1 MMKRF
6 LLLRW
11 ATLLAGLAVIGW
23 VAYGYWGSHPLAL
36 MLTALIAAF
45 YLMGVFELRRF
56 QQATQALA
64 QAIEGLSAAP
74 ASLNTWLEAV
84 PATLRH
90 AVRRR
95 VEGAPV
101 ALPGPALAPTLAGL
115 VVLLGMLGTFVGMV
129 LTLRGTGAA
138 LESASDLVAVRNSL
152 VGPVKGL
159 GLAFGTSVAG
169 VAASAAL
176 GLLAALCRRER
187 VQVAQRLDACIAG
200 HLRGF
205 SAVHQREESL
215 ALMQQQAT
223 QMPALVNGLQALMAS
238 IERQA
243 ELANERLLASQERF
257 HAKADAAYTGLAQA
271 LDQTLQSGV
280 KASAQRAGETLHAVA
295 SSTLGSI
302 ASETKALQQ
311 SLTAAMQ
318 AQQMELSARF
328 DSSAQTISAACQT
341 LLARQES
348 SNLSVVDAV
357 RASHEGFAT
366 TFAQGSSALLAEVAQ
381 RHAGWQAEMAAAM
394 RTMAAENQVVQ
405 AKISAAASQHLSE
418 LDQRHASWQGEMA
431 ATMGAQS
438 AENQA
443 LRAEVVAATSQHLT
457 QLDQRHASW
466 QAETAATLSS
476 LGRETQA
483 LHSAMGGALSQH
495 LDAVAQRHGA
505 WQGEAASMLSGMASE
520 TQALQASIKAAAAAH
535 LDEVAQRHLA
545 WQTEMAEALSRMNG
559 QAQATQDLM
568 SRSVSGHLEQVAER
582 LDRTVQQLT
591 QGWQQ
596 ALSQHE
602 QVSSQLS
609 QQNQQALAGAAS
621 QFEQHGQA
629 LLGRMQAG
637 QAELQN
643 SVGQHEQQ
651 RVQAMTQALEAMA
664 ASLRQEWQAAGADT
678 LAQQQRVCETLER
691 TALEIT
697 AQAETQARSTS
708 HEIARLMQSAS
719 EAPRAAAD
727 MVGALRQQLSDSLA
741 RDNQMLEERA
751 RVLATL
757 GGLVDG
763 MNQSALEQRSAI
775 DALVAS
781 SAKMLEHVGGQFN
794 AELDAQTGK
803 LADVAAQVTSS
814 AVEVASLGE
823 SFGFAVQLFCES
835 NDKLSAHLQRIDTAL
850 GAAMGRS
857 DEQLSYYVSQAR
869 EVIDLSLLSQK
880 QIIEDL
886 QRLAA
891 PSGRTDARPA
901 QTASAP

>member
-1 MMKRF
+1 MMKRS

-11 ATLLAGLAVIGW
+11 ATLLAGLAVMGW

-36 MLTALIAAF
+36 LLTGLIAGF
-45 YLMGVFELRRF
+45 YLMGVWELSRF
-56 QQATQALA
+56 QQTTQGLS
-64 QAIEGLSAAP
+64 QAITRLSAAP
-74 ASLNTWLEAV
+74 ASLNTWLEDV
-84 PATLRH
+84 PLTLRN

-176 GLLAALCRRER
+176 GLLSALCRRER
-187 VQVAQRLDACIAG
+187 VQVAQRLDASIAG

-223 QMPALVNGLQALMAS
+223 QMPALVEGLQALMSS

-271 LDQTLQSGV
+271 LDQTLQSSV
-280 KASAQRAGETLHAVA
+280 KASAQSAGEALHAMA
-295 SSTLGSI
+295 SSTLGGI

-318 AQQMELSARF
+318 AQQLELSARF
-328 DSSAQTISAACQT
+328 DSSAQTISSACQT

-348 SNLSVVDAV
+348 SGLAVVNAV
-357 RASHEGFAT
+357 RASHEGFAD

-381 RHAGWQAEMAAAM
+381 RHAGWQGEMAAAM
-394 RTMAAENQVVQ
+394 ATMSAESRAVQ
-405 AKISAAASQHLSE
+405 AAIGAAASQQLAE
-418 LDQRHASWQGEMA
+418 LDQRHARWQGDLA
-431 ATMGAQS
+431 ASLSAIS

-443 LRAEVVAATSQHLT
+443 VQAAISASARQHLAD
-457 QLDQRHASW
+457 LDQRHASW
-466 QAETAATLSS
+466 QAETAATLSGM
-476 LGRETQA
+476 GRETLA

-495 LDAVAQRHGA
+495 LDAVAQKHGA
-505 WQGEAASMLSGMASE
+505 WQGEAASLLSGMASE
-520 TQALQASIKAAAAAH
+520 TQALQASLKAAADAH
-535 LDEVAQRHLA
+535 LDDLAQRHLS
-545 WQTEMAEALSRMNG
+545 WQTEMAEALKRMNG

-568 SRSVSGHLEQVAER
+568 SRSVNSHLAQVAER
-582 LDRTVQQLT
+582 LDSTVQQLS

-609 QQNQQALAGAAS
+609 QQNQQALASAAS
-621 QFEQHGQA
+621 HFEQHGQA
-629 LLGRMQAG
+629 LLDRMQAG
-637 QAELQN
+637 QTELQT
-643 SVGQHEQQ
+643 SASQLEQQ
-651 RVQAMTQALEAMA
+651 RVQAIAQALEAMA
-664 ASLRQEWQAAGADT
+664 ASLRQEWQAAGAAS

-794 AELDAQTGK
+794 AQLDAQTSQ
-803 LADVAAQVTSS
+803 LAEVAAQVSSS

-835 NDKLSAHLQRIDTAL
+835 NDKLSAHLQRMDTAL

-886 QRLAA
+886 QRLSGSAA
-891 PSGRTDARPA
+891 RFETRPA
-901 QTASAP
+901 QAAPAP